1 MRIDGLLAADLAS
14 VPGRARELEE
24 LGYDGVMSF
33 ETDHDPFL
41 PLALAA
47 EHTQRVELIT
57 GVAIALARSPMTV
70 AYTAYDIQVL
80 SGGRLL
86 LGLGSQTRPH
96 IERRFGM
103 TWSAPAARMREYI
116 VALRA
121 IWASWADG
129 ERLDFRG
136 DFYRHTLMT
145 PFFAPKPSPSGPPR
159 VFLGALGDRMVEVA
173 GEVADGLLLHPMTTE
188 RFLRE
193 RTLPAIKRGL
203 ARAERSDEA
212 FQVGVTP
219 FVVTGEDEAA
229 MEEARR
235 GVRQQLA
242 FYSST
247 PAYRAVLELHG
258 WGDLQGELN
267 DLTRQGRWNEMGA
280 LITPEMLDAFAVQA
294 PLPEVADALSH
305 RFAGIADR
313 IGLNAP
319 RGVGAERWAEMLG
332 RLRTGTPR

>member
-1 MRIDGLLAADLAS
+1 MRLDGLLVGDLNA
-14 VPGRARELEE
+14 VPARARELED

-47 EHTQRVELIT
+47 EHTRRVELIT

-70 AYTAYDIQVL
+70 AYTAHDIQVL

-86 LGLGSQTRPH
+86 LGLGSQTKPH

-103 TWSAPAARMREYI
+103 TWSAPAARMREFI

-121 IWASWADG
+121 IWASWANG

-136 DFYRHTLMT
+136 DFYQHTLMT

-159 VFLGALGDRMVEVA
+159 ALLGALGDRMVEVA
-173 GEVADGLLLHPMTTE
+173 GEVADGVLLHPMTTE

-193 RTLPAIKRGL
+193 RTLPAIARGR
-203 ARAERSDEA
+203 ARANRPDGE
-212 FQVGVTP
+212 FQVGVAP
-219 FVVTGEDEAA
+219 FVVTGADEAA
-229 MEEARR
+229 MDEARH

-242 FYSST
+242 FYGST
-247 PAYRAVLELHG
+247 PAYRAVLDLHG
-258 WGDLQGELN
+258 WGDLQPALN
-267 DLTRQGRWNEMGA
+267 DLTRKGRWGEMGA

-294 PLPEVADALSH
+294 PLPEVAAALTR
-305 RFAGIADR
+305 RFSGIADR
-313 IGLNAP
+313 ISLSTP
-319 RGVGAERWAEMLG
+319 RGVSAERWGEVLSE
-332 RLRTGTPR
+332 LRAAS

>member
-1 MRIDGLLAADLAS
+1 MRLDGLLVGDLAG
-14 VPGRARELEE
+14 VPARARELEE
-24 LGYDGVMSF
+24 VGYDGVMSF

-47 EHTQRVELIT
+47 EHTRRAELIT

-70 AYTAYDIQVL
+70 AYTAHDIQLL

-86 LGLGSQTRPH
+86 LGLGSQTKPH

-103 TWSAPAARMREYI
+103 TWSAPASRMREFV

-121 IWASWADG
+121 IWASWANG
-129 ERLDFRG
+129 ERLEFRG
-136 DFYRHTLMT
+136 DFYQHTLMT

-159 VFLGALGDRMVEVA
+159 VLLGALGDRMVEVA

-193 RTLPAIKRGL
+193 RTLPAIQRGR
-203 ARAERSDEA
+203 ARADRPDGE
-212 FQVGVTP
+212 FQVGVAP

-242 FYSST
+242 FYGST

-258 WGDLQGELN
+258 WGDLQPALN
-267 DLTRQGRWNEMGA
+267 DMTRKGRWNEMGA
-280 LITPEMLDAFAVQA
+280 LITPEMLDAFAVEA
-294 PLPEVADALSH
+294 PLPEVAGALTR
-305 RFAGIADR
+305 RFSGIADR
-313 IGLNAP
+313 ISLSAP
-319 RGVGAERWAEMLG
+319 RGVSAERWGEVLG
-332 RLRTGTPR
+332 ALRAGP